1 MSKILAELKKLGL
14 DIDKFSRSEAPVYE
28 LSETATEPKTE
39 EKAEGKTDKAE
50 KVEKKAPKK
59 APAIPLHSILEII
72 AKIRE
77 NGRKGL
83 TIQRYKGLGEMNAK
97 QLFET
102 TMDPNTRQ
110 LLKVDITDAA
120 KAEQIFSML
129 MGEDVASRR
138 AFIEDNAL
146 NASYV
151 DA

>member
-1 MSKILAELKKLGL
+1 
-14 DIDKFSRSEAPVYE
+14 
-28 LSETATEPKTE
+28 
-39 EKAEGKTDKAE
+39 
-50 KVEKKAPKK
+50 
-59 APAIPLHSILEII
+59 
-72 AKIRE
+72 
-77 NGRKGL
+77 
-83 TIQRYKGLGEMNAK
+83 MNAK

>member
-39 EKAEGKTDKAE
+39 EKAE